1 MPGPRNTSPQKQLD
15 GFIAKYTPAMQKQAK
30 AAIGKMRAR
39 LPGAVEMVYDNY
51 QWLVVGY
58 GPNDRASEALF
69 SLVFAPAHV
78 SICFLRNAL
87 RLPDPQKLLRG
98 SGNVVRNVRLVD
110 GVDVD
115 TPAVDTLMR
124 EAEKLA
130 GDPIPKTAPRVTIIK
145 SVSEKQRPRRPAPAK
160 AKARATAAKKKK

>member
-1 MPGPRNTSPQKQLD
+1 MAAVSAQRQLD
-15 GFIAKYTPAMQKQAK
+15 GFIAKYSPEMQRQAK
-30 AAIGKMRAR
+30 AAIRKMRAR

-78 SICFLRNAL
+78 SICFLRNAR
-87 RLPDPQKLLRG
+87 RLSDPAKLLRG
-98 SGNVVRNVRLVD
+98 EGSVVRNVRLVE

-115 TPAVDTLMR
+115 SPAVDALMR
-124 EAEKLA
+124 EAEHLC
-130 GDPIPKTAPRVTIIK
+130 GDPIPKTAQRVLIIK
-145 SVSEKQRPRRPAPAK
+145 SVSEKQRPRRPAPP
-160 AKARATAAKKKK
+160 KARARSAARKK